1 MLPTQI
7 LLNNFPHDLL
17 RTSIPGD
24 NVDPAL
30 LPYMSTGSLLG
41 FIPPPLWLFAA
52 IALLAATYPLH
63 SH

>member
-1 MLPTQI
+1 MLTTQV
-7 LLNNFPHDLL
+7 LLNNFLHDVS
-17 RTSIPGD
+17 RTNIPGD
-24 NVDPAL
+24 NVDSAL
-30 LPYMSTGSLLG
+30 LPYMPTGSLPG